1 MRNSNNKPT
10 RRSARR
16 SARSSADRNVQGASS
31 YSRSAQ
37 QGGRPDTR
45 SFSRS
50 NYGSGDTVRPARTRS
65 GRTASSYSRSASSA
79 SWRDE
84 ALEQNSANPYS
95 RHAGGGH
102 RYVDAQHQRKK
113 KSKRKRIALVAFALV
128 AVLAFAG
135 VGAAWAYLT
144 QLDSAMHEGLN
155 DDALDSLAVTDSP
168 TDPFY
173 MLLIGV
179 DKSEAREAEGGW
191 GNYRTDSIILAR
203 VDPQDKTVT
212 MISVPRDTRVNIEGY
227 GEQKINAAYAFGGP
241 ALAIDTV
248 SELAGVE
255 INHYAEVDFE
265 GFQHVVD
272 ALGGVEVDVP
282 MEINDDMAGGYVPAG
297 QQTLNG
303 EQALILCRS
312 RHAYDAYGDGD
323 SMRAANQRLVLSAIM
338 HKVMNSDVATLTNTV
353 STLSEYVTTDFSAA
367 SIVGLAQSMIGIDV
381 DKNVY
386 TAAVPTESSY
396 ENDIWW
402 EVLQEDQWREMMERV
417 DQGLPPTE
425 ETIIDEATGVTLS
438 SAGDGGSA
446 SGDSSGGDG
455 SASLSGVK
463 ISVKNGAGISGVAAD
478 AASRLTPL
486 GAIAETGNAD
496 DSNYQET
503 LIIYDDDSQQAQA
516 QAIADALGCGKV
528 QKNTGVYSYSG
539 DFLVVVGAD
548 WS

>member
-16 SARSSADRNVQGASS
+16 SARSSSDRNVQGASS

-50 NYGSGDTVRPARTRS
+50 NYGSGDTVRPVRTSS
-65 GRTASSYSRSASSA
+65 GKTASSYSRSAS
-79 SWRDE
+79 WRDE
-84 ALEQNSANPYS
+84 SLEQNSNNPYS
-95 RHAGGGH
+95 RHAGGG
-102 RYVDAQHQRKK
+102 RGYVDAQHQRKK

-155 DDALDSLAVTDSP
+155 EDALNSLAVTDSP

-203 VDPQDKTVT
+203 IDPQDKTVS
-212 MISVPRDTRVNIEGY
+212 MISIPRDTRVEIEGY

-297 QQTLNG
+297 KQTLNG

-312 RHAYDAYGDGD
+312 RHAYDNYGNGD
-323 SMRAANQRLVLSAIM
+323 AMRAANQRMVLSAIM
-338 HKVMNSDVATLTNTV
+338 QKVMSSDVATMTNTV
-353 STLSEYVTTDFSAA
+353 GTLSEYITTDFSVA
-367 SIVGLAQSMIGIDV
+367 SIVGLAQSMVGIDV
-381 DKNVY
+381 AKNVY
-386 TAAVPTESSY
+386 TAGLPTTSVY
-396 ENDIWW
+396 ENDLWW
-402 EVLQEDQWREMMERV
+402 EVVDEDAWREMMERV
-417 DQGLPPTE
+417 DQGLSPTE
-425 ETIIDEATGVTLS
+425 ESIVDEATGVTLS
-438 SAGDGGSA
+438 SSGDGGSS
-446 SGDSSGGDG
+446 SGSSGGG
-455 SASLSGVK
+455 ESASLSGVK

-503 LIIYDDDSQQAQA
+503 LIIYDDASQEAQA

-528 QKNTGVYSYSG
+528 QKNTGVYAYSG

>member
-16 SARSSADRNVQGASS
+16 SARSSSDRNVQGASS

-50 NYGSGDTVRPARTRS
+50 NYGSGDTVRPVRTSS
-65 GRTASSYSRSASSA
+65 GKTASSYSRSAS
-79 SWRDE
+79 WRDE
-84 ALEQNSANPYS
+84 SLEQNSNNPYS
-95 RHAGGGH
+95 RHAGGG
-102 RYVDAQHQRKK
+102 RGYVDAQHQRKK

-155 DDALDSLAVTDSP
+155 EDALNSLAVTDSP

-203 VDPQDKTVT
+203 IDPQDKTVS
-212 MISVPRDTRVNIEGY
+212 MISIPRDTRVEIEGY
-227 GEQKINAAYAFGGP
+227 GEQKINAAYAYGGP
-241 ALAIDTV
+241 AMAIDTV

-272 ALGGVEVDVP
+272 ALGGIEVNVP
-282 MEINDDMAGGYVPAG
+282 MEINDDLAGGYVPAG

-312 RHAYDAYGDGD
+312 RHAYDNYGNGD
-323 SMRAANQRLVLSAIM
+323 AMRAANQRMVLSAIM
-338 HKVMNSDVATLTNTV
+338 QKVMSSDVATMTNTV
-353 STLSEYVTTDFSAA
+353 GTLSEYITTDFSVA
-367 SIVGLAQSMIGIDV
+367 SIVGLAQSMVGIDV
-381 DKNVY
+381 EKNVY
-386 TAAVPTESSY
+386 TAGLPTTSVY
-396 ENDIWW
+396 ENDLWW
-402 EVLQEDQWREMMERV
+402 EVVDEDAWREMMERV
-417 DQGLPPTE
+417 DQGLSPTE
-425 ETIIDEATGVTLS
+425 ESIIDEATGVTLS
-438 SAGDGGSA
+438 SSGDGGSS
-446 SGDSSGGDG
+446 SGSSGGG
-455 SASLSGVK
+455 ESASLSGVK

-503 LIIYDDDSQQAQA
+503 LIIYDDASQEAQA
-516 QAIADALGCGKV
+516 QAIADALGCGKA
-528 QKNTGVYSYSG
+528 QKNTGVYAYSG